1 MLIFT
6 FSYHS
11 QASVSKRQ
19 LVFIRTFVWEQS
31 VKGTGLSTVTGST
44 ESYTRPPSPLDRA
57 TASLRE
63 GRCSPTC
70 GGGGGGVVAKGW
82 CLPVDMLSPGDS
94 PSRRP
99 CSMGWGTGATG
110 GPVSPGGAMGGWGGG
125 RLGLCLG
132 LGAGR
137 NLVSVPVREGG
148 DEREWGVPSGV
159 CPGEDGGTWP
169 GGHASP

>member
-1 MLIFT
+1 MGTVNNGESFT
-6 FSYHS
+6 S
-11 QASVSKRQ
+11 A
-19 LVFIRTFVWEQS
+19 
-31 VKGTGLSTVTGST
+31 VTGPT
-44 ESYTRPPSPLDRA
+44 ESYTRPPSPFDRA

-70 GGGGGGVVAKGW
+70 GGGGVVAKEW

-99 CSMGWGTGATG
+99 CSKGWGTGAMAR
-110 GPVSPGGAMGGWGGG
+110 PVSPGGTVGGCGGG

-137 NLVSVPVREGG
+137 DLVSVPVREGG
-148 DEREWGVPSGV
+148 DEKEWDAPNGV
-159 CPGEDGGTWP
+159 CPGEEGGTCP

>member
-1 MLIFT
+1 MSFT
-6 FSYHS
+6 
-11 QASVSKRQ
+11 
-19 LVFIRTFVWEQS
+19 
-31 VKGTGLSTVTGST
+31 STVTSPT

-57 TASLRE
+57 TASLSE

-99 CSMGWGTGATG
+99 CSKGCGTGAMA
-110 GPVSPGGAMGGWGGG
+110 GPVSPEGAVGGCGGG

-137 NLVSVPVREGG
+137 DLVSVPVREGG
-148 DEREWGVPSGV
+148 DEREWGAPSGV
-159 CPGEDGGTWP
+159 CPGEDGGTCP
-169 GGHASP
+169 GGQASP